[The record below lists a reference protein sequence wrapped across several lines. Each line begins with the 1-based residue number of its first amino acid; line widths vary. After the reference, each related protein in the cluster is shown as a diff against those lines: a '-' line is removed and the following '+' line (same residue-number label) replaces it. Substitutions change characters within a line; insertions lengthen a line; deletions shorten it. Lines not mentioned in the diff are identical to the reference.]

1 MLVRGFLI
9 LQSNDN
15 IEVQHSSHPGLH
27 SAVQDVL
34 PPGATSRSPPPRG
47 RKSRSVSVNKRGC
60 VNKTR
65 PASFARSVSPT
76 ISKIQ
81 AGQAKDQLKSWLQ
94 PTPQKLKSNI
104 ARNKNQGHPLQVD
117 VSKPVVT
124 PVPPDVD
131 MSPRKPKTVRLMLA
145 LLIWSKRSAKRRRN
159 KKL

>member
-1 MLVRGFLI
+1 M
-9 LQSNDN
+9 
-15 IEVQHSSHPGLH
+15 
-27 SAVQDVL
+27 
-34 PPGATSRSPPPRG
+34 
-47 RKSRSVSVNKRGC
+47 SVNKRGC

-94 PTPQKLKSNI
+94 TTPQKLKSNI
-104 ARNKNQGHPLQVD
+104 ARNKNQGHSLQVD
-117 VSKPVVT
+117 VSKPVVA

-131 MSPRKPKTVRLMLA
+131 MSPRKPKDNQVDADIVDLVKSL
-145 LLIWSKRSAKRRRN
+145 AKRRRN